1 MGKRIKFLFASFFL
15 IAVASA
21 QNHCLNFDGIDDYVN
36 LGNQTGN
43 GNIRTIEMWF
53 KPDVNIDANS
63 NTDYTALIARNNIGE
78 NCEFGIYFSEGI
90 GYDGQLAF
98 GLAVT
103 NGDYYTIY
111 SDQNSW
117 TAGTWYHVA
126 ATVDHVNGMKM
137 FVNGVLQA
145 STNPYANSPCA
156 TKDMTTLG
164 TWGDAN
170 IRYFNGSI
178 DEVRLWDFAR
188 TQAEVQA
195 DMNHEITGSESG
207 LIAYY
212 NFNQGLPAG
221 SNSNVNVL
229 NSTGSSF
236 NGNLTNFSLQG
247 NSSNWLC
254 SQNFSGVDFS
264 NALNFDGVND
274 YVDLGNQIGN
284 GNIRTIEMWFK
295 PEVNIDAN
303 SNTDYTALIA
313 RNNIGE
319 NCEFGIYFSEGI
331 GYDGQLAFGLAVT
344 NGDYYTVYSDQN
356 SWTAGTWY
364 HVAAT
369 VDHVNGM
376 KMFVNGVLQ
385 ASTNPYANS
394 PCATNDMTTL
404 GTWGD
409 ANIRY
414 FNGSIDEVRLWNFA
428 RTQAEVQA
436 DMNHEVTGSESGL
449 IAYYNFNQGESGG
462 SNPGI
467 TDLQD
472 LTSNEFIGTLINFNL
487 NGQVS
492 NWICSDA
499 SLPTPLKESLQV
511 EYLNIFP
518 NPTTGNIN
526 IVMENPGLF
535 SVQIFDLTGKLVL
548 FKERYDN
555 RTSLELANISTGLY
569 LIFLKGNGKKY
580 MGKIVIH
587 SR

>member
-1 MGKRIKFLFASFFL
+1 
-15 IAVASA
+15 
-21 QNHCLNFDGIDDYVN
+21 
-36 LGNQTGN
+36 
-43 GNIRTIEMWF
+43 
-53 KPDVNIDANS
+53 
-63 NTDYTALIARNNIGE
+63 
-78 NCEFGIYFSEGI
+78 
-90 GYDGQLAF
+90 
-98 GLAVT
+98 
-103 NGDYYTIY
+103 
-111 SDQNSW
+111 
-117 TAGTWYHVA
+117 
-126 ATVDHVNGMKM
+126 VNGMKM
-137 FVNGVLQA
+137 YVNGVLQA
-145 STNPYANSPCA
+145 STNPYTNAPCA
-156 TKDMTTLG
+156 ANDITTLG

-178 DEVRLWDFAR
+178 DEIRLWNFAK
-188 TQAEVQA
+188 TQPEVQT
-195 DMNHEITGSESG
+195 DMNHELTGSESG

-221 SNSNVNVL
+221 INPSVNVL
-229 NSTGSSF
+229 NSIGSSF

-264 NALNFDGVND
+264 NALNFDGLND

-303 SNTDYTALIA
+303 SNNDYTALIA

-319 NCEFGIYFSEGI
+319 NCEFSVYFSEGI
-331 GYDGQLAFGLAVT
+331 GYDGQLAFGLSIT

-356 SWTAGTWY
+356 SWTAGTWN

-369 VDHVNGM
+369 VDNVNGM
-376 KMFVNGVLQ
+376 KMYVNGVLQ
-385 ASTNPYANS
+385 ASTNPYTSA
-394 PCATNDMTTL
+394 PCAANDITTL

-428 RTQAEVQA
+428 RAQAEVQS
-436 DMNHEVTGSESGL
+436 DMNHELTGSESGL

-462 SNPGI
+462 SNPTVI
-467 TDLQD
+467 SLQD
-472 LTSNEFIGTLINFNL
+472 LTMNAFVGTLNNFNL

-492 NWICSDA
+492 NWICSDVSVPT
-499 SLPTPLKESLQV
+499 SLHESSQV

-518 NPTTGNIN
+518 NPTSGNIN
-526 IVMENPGLF
+526 IAIEDEGLF
-535 SVQIFDLTGKLVL
+535 LVQIFDLTGKVVFQKLNH
-548 FKERYDN
+548 DN
-555 RTSLELANISTGLY
+555 KTPIELAQISNGLY
-569 LIFLKGNGKKY
+569 IIILTGGSKNY
-580 MGKIVIH
+580 MGKIVIQ